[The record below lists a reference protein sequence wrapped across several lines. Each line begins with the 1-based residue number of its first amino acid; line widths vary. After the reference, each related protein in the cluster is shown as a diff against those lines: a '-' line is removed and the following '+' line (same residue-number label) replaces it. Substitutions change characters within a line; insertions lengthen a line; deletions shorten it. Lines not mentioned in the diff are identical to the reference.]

1 MKNSIIIILFILS
14 LATPCF
20 ALSVGGPDMT
30 VPEQSKFLKD
40 QAIKKALDRLEYNMN
55 IKASVD
61 ADIIFK
67 RKLTSSPA
75 DVLDAEL
82 DGHNFMLKFSSSFHD
97 VVEPYIKVGTS
108 NLKVTWDQHSS
119 SVKVETDPGFAWGA
133 GVKAKLW
140 GNDYGTKLTLD
151 LQYRNISLDFEK
163 ATIGSATAST
173 NGENFEVKELQT
185 SLLLSKKYIKP
196 IGASDFYVVPY
207 AGLTFSSLD
216 VDVYFT
222 NLNNG
227 GLYSTYD
234 ASDENVFGF
243 VLGCDVMPFYLSYYL
258 LNFELRLINE
268 TAFTLGGTLKF

>member
-1 MKNSIIIILFILS
+1 MKRYTIVVLFLLS
-14 LATPCF
+14 LAVPSF
-20 ALSVGGPDMT
+20 AMSVGGPDMT
-30 VPEQSKFLKD
+30 VPEQSKFLKG

-61 ADIIFK
+61 ADIILD
-67 RKLTSSPA
+67 RELSSSPA
-75 DVLDAEL
+75 DVADAEL

-108 NLKVTWDQHSS
+108 NLKVTWDQHNS
-119 SVKVETDPGFAWGA
+119 SVKIETDPGFVWGA

-140 GNDYGTKLTLD
+140 GNEYGTKLTLD

-163 ATIGSATAST
+163 ASIGSATAAT
-173 NGENFEVKELQT
+173 NNENFNVKELQT
-185 SLLLSKKYIKP
+185 SLLLSKKYITP

-207 AGLTFSSLD
+207 TGLTYSSLD

-222 NLNNG
+222 NLG
-227 GLYSTYD
+227 DGALYSTYN
-234 ASDENVFGF
+234 ASDENIFGF
-243 VLGCDVMPFYLSYYL
+243 VVGCDIMPFYLSYYL

-268 TAFTLGGTLKF
+268 TALTLGGTLKF

>member
-1 MKNSIIIILFILS
+1 MKRFVVILFILG
-14 LATPCF
+14 LAMPSF
-20 ALSVGGPDMT
+20 AMSVGGPDMT

-55 IKASVD
+55 IEASVD

-67 RKLTSSPA
+67 RELTSAPA
-75 DVLDAEL
+75 DTTEAEL

-108 NLKVTWDQHSS
+108 NLKVNWNQHNKSIE
-119 SVKVETDPGFAWGA
+119 VETDPGFAWGA

-151 LQYRNISLDFEK
+151 LQYRNISLGFEK
-163 ATIGSATAST
+163 ATISGSTAST
-173 NGENFEVKELQT
+173 SSENFNIKDWQT
-185 SLLLSKKYIKP
+185 SLLLSKKYIAP
-196 IGASDFYVVPY
+196 IGANDFYVVPY
-207 AGLTFSSLD
+207 TGLTYSALEAD
-216 VDVYFT
+216 VNFT
-222 NLNNG
+222 DATNG
-227 GLYSTYD
+227 LLYSTYD
-234 ASDENVFGF
+234 ASDENIFGF
-243 VLGCDVMPFYLSYYL
+243 VLGCDIMPFYLSHYL

>member
-20 ALSVGGPDMT
+20 ALSIGGPDIT

-243 VLGCDVMPFYLSYYL
+243 VLGCDIMPFYLSYYL
-258 LNFELRLINE
+258 LNFELRLMNE
-268 TAFTLGGTLKF
+268 TALTLGGTLKF